1 MPTGGDVDLYT
12 AIIWTM
18 YYVFPQQAAEKSH
31 VDRAHTVR
39 AGLRPGTAALDLI
52 GGMRK
57 VFGDSDRPYDP
68 DADDDDIDKEL
79 RRQERAVK
87 DGIDLVM

>member
-1 MPTGGDVDLYT
+1 MFRNEERHEK
-12 AIIWTM
+12 M
-18 YYVFPQQAAEKSH
+18 AAKNH

-39 AGLRPGTAALDLI
+39 AGLCSGTAALDLI

-68 DADDDDIDKEL
+68 DADGDDIDKEL
-79 RRQERAVK
+79 RRQERVVM
-87 DGIDLVM
+87 DCINLVM

>member
-1 MPTGGDVDLYT
+1 M
-12 AIIWTM
+12 A
-18 YYVFPQQAAEKSH
+18 KKNH
-31 VDRAHTVR
+31 VDRAHTVG
-39 AGLRPGTAALDLI
+39 AGLRSGAAALDLI

-57 VFGDSDRPYDP
+57 VFDDSDRPYDP

-87 DGIDLVM
+87 NGINLVM